1 MTDLFEAII
10 KFYDLTMPIPPS
22 YGIFHICFVIIA
34 ALACFLLC
42 RFFKDPSKKTV
53 RKILLVYSLICIL
66 FEIYKQISFTFSV
79 VDGKIHADYMWYA
92 FPFQFCSVPMF
103 IALLV
108 SVIKNEK
115 IYSACLAFLSTFGL
129 IAGVL
134 VMALPGDVF
143 TETIGINIQTMIHH
157 GSQITIGLFLL
168 IRARSLKKISSVLGG
183 VVVFLTV
190 ITIALILNV
199 TVVHLIPE
207 GEIFNMFFISP
218 YFDCTLPFYSTLQP
232 KVPYLLFLFFYLFPF
247 ITVSLGIH
255 AAIYPL
261 PRLIAYGKQKKAAKI
276 D

>member
-34 ALACFLLC
+34 ALACYLLC
-42 RFFKDPSKKTV
+42 RFFKNPSVKTV

-79 VDGKIHADYMWYA
+79 VDGKINADYMWYG

-103 IALLV
+103 IALLA

-143 TETIGINIQTMIHH
+143 TDTIGINIQTMVHH

-168 IRARSLKKISSVLGG
+168 IRARSLKKIPAVLGG

-199 TVVHLIPE
+199 TVVHLSPE

-232 KVPYLLFLFFYLFPF
+232 KVPYLLFLFFYIFPF
-247 ITVSLGIH
+247 ITVALGIH

-261 PRLIAYGKQKKAAKI
+261 PRLIAYGKQKKAAKN

>member
-1 MTDLFEAII
+1 
-10 KFYDLTMPIPPS
+10 MPIPPS

-42 RFFKDPSKKTV
+42 RFFKDPSEKTV
-53 RKILLVYSLICIL
+53 RKILLIYSLICIL

-79 VDGKIHADYMWYA
+79 VNGKIHADYMWYA

-103 IALLV
+103 IALLA

-143 TETIGINIQTMIHH
+143 TDTIGINIQTMIHH

-168 IRARSLKKISSVLGG
+168 IRARSLKKISAVLGG

-261 PRLIAYGKQKKAAKI
+261 PRLIAYGKQKKAAKN